1 MKVAQRLRAMGIRGK
16 PIAPGSPWQNGFAE
30 RLIGSIQREC
40 VDHVVVLGEAHLGYD
55 FQKGQGMAA
64 LTSEV
69 QDKKGQHFRLT
80 FKTTGHIEPTWLDQT
95 FVRRSSTPG
104 LRS

>member
-1 MKVAQRLRAMGIRGK
+1 MSRQASNKSLEEKATPRL
-16 PIAPGSPWQNGFAE
+16 
-30 RLIGSIQREC
+30 
-40 VDHVVVLGEAHLGYD
+40 VVLGKAHLGYD

-80 FKTTGHIEPTWLDQT
+80 FKTTGHIDLEWLDQT
-95 FVRRSSTPG
+95 YARRSSAPG